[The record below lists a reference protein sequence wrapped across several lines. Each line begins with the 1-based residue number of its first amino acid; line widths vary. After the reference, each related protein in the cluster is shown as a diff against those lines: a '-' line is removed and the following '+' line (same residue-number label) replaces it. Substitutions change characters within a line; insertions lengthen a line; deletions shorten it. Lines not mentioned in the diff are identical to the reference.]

1 MSARRVSSF
10 DFEPGTRLGDTYEVV
25 ERLGGGWEGEVYK
38 VVERGTRIVRA
49 AKLFYPQRNARDRAV
64 RYYAR
69 KLHKLRHCQVLIH
82 YHAAE
87 PVTVEDQRITMLVSD
102 FVEGELLSA
111 FLKRFP
117 GQRLR
122 PFEALH
128 LLYALASG
136 VEEIHLLDEYHG
148 DIHSDNVIVSRFGLE
163 FDLKLIDLFRQE
175 GSRARGRRYDL
186 YDVIYV
192 FYESLGGAA
201 AYSRQPAAVKYICC
215 GLKRTLIRRK
225 FPSVSHLRQ
234 HLEELE
240 L

>member
-1 MSARRVSSF
+1 VSARRLSSF
-10 DFEPGTRLGDTYEVV
+10 DFAPGTRLGDKYEVV

-38 VVERGTRIVRA
+38 VMERGTRIVRA
-49 AKLFYPQRNARDRAV
+49 AKLFYPQRNSRDRAV

-69 KLHKLRHCQVLIH
+69 KLHKLRNCPILIH

-87 PVTVEDQRITMLVSD
+87 PVAVDDARVTMLVSD
-102 FVEGELLSA
+102 FVEGELLSR
-111 FLKRFP
+111 FLMRFP
-117 GQRLR
+117 GRRLR

-128 LLYALASG
+128 LLHALAVG

-148 DIHSDNVIVSRFGLE
+148 DIHSDNIIVSRFGLE
-163 FDLKLIDLFRQE
+163 FDIRLIDLYRQE
-175 GSRARGRRYDL
+175 GSKARGRRYDL
-186 YDVIYV
+186 YDVVYV

-201 AYSRQPAAVKYICC
+201 TYSRQPAAVKYICC
-215 GLKRTLIRRK
+215 GLKRTLIRKK